1 MQQHVRDR
9 LSFITRCIDDAALA
23 CRETGY
29 APEELKSWVR
39 ELDRRCDA
47 LGATAAEGSTDTAQ
61 LRAQLEVLEEIGAR
75 AAEACRDARHLA
87 PPQLRTAVHTAH
99 HEIAE
104 LKRQL
109 H

>member
-1 MQQHVRDR
+1 MHQEHVRER
-9 LSFITRCIDDAALA
+9 LAFIAQCIDDAALA

-39 ELDRRCDA
+39 ELDRRAETLDA
-47 LGATAAEGSTDTAQ
+47 VAPEQ
-61 LRAQLEVLEEIGAR
+61 LHGWLEVLEEIGAR
-75 AAEACRDARHLA
+75 AAEACREARHLA
-87 PPQLRTAVHTAH
+87 PPQLRSAVHAAH
-99 HEIAE
+99 QEIAE

>member
-9 LSFITRCIDDAALA
+9 LSFITQCIDDAALA

-39 ELDRRCDA
+39 ELDRRSAA
-47 LGATAAEGSTDTAQ
+47 LDATADGSTDTEQ